1 MNILQV
7 IPRFNPIL
15 GGGVNVVLHVSKELS
30 SRGHKVTILTT
41 KRYLSEAKICEMGK
55 LGINVVALDY
65 VFDFHLF
72 PSLNPKFKMK
82 FVFIIGRREEMSRSI
97 LSEK

>member
-15 GGGVNVVLHVSKELS
+15 GGGVNVVNNVSKGLVK
-30 SRGHKVTILTT
+30 RGHRVTVLTT
-41 KRYLSEAKICEMGK
+41 KRCLDEGAIAEIRKTGVEVITF
-55 LGINVVALDY
+55 DY

-72 PSLNPKFKMK
+72 IYTPKIKNWLATK
-82 FVFIIGRREEMSRSI
+82 
-97 LSEK
+97 L